1 MPSSSPAHASS
12 TTAPAPSLAIAGSER
27 LLLILTTLANVGRE
41 VTFAELKDKTGLAQS
56 TLYRLLG
63 QLKRWGF
70 VTEDDGDY
78 MPGPMCVPLAWGF
91 DNFSYLVQEAQE
103 VMNQLRDK
111 TGESI
116 GLLAAV
122 GTRAIC
128 LGMAESAH
136 MLRCSLS
143 KGRSVPLRSGASAK
157 ALLAFMRPERQHEV
171 LNQIMRD
178 GLLDARARNE
188 LEHELVVI
196 RRQGYATSDSEVDAG
211 IWGIS
216 VPIMATPTAHADSVI
231 TLMAPVSRV
240 HNQEQRLQALVLHG
254 TQQILQK
261 TRGAHHPMRP

>member
-1 MPSSSPAHASS
+1 M
-12 TTAPAPSLAIAGSER
+12 
-27 LLLILTTLANVGRE
+27 ILTTLANVGRE